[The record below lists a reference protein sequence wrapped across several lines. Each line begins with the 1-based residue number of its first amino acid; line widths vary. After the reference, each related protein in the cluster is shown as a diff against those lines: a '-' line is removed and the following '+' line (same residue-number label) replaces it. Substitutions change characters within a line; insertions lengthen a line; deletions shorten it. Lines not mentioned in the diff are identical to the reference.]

1 MSELEAAR
9 VAADAAES
17 SRAALQ
23 QQLSALVEQKERA
36 ELSTDMVT
44 RQTQVGGFKPLPSR
58 HEGYVVVNM
67 YGHIHI
73 NERHASNRNGNER
86 SSGIHSKLLELAIT
100 VGYWGTCC

>member
-44 RQTQVGGFKPLPSR
+44 RQTQVGWFKPLQSH
-58 HEGYVVVNM
+58 HEGIRPSEFVRT
-67 YGHIHI
+67 HSHQRKTCTKQ
-73 NERHASNRNGNER
+73 ERQ
-86 SSGIHSKLLELAIT
+86 
-100 VGYWGTCC
+100 